1 MAESGESAQ
10 ALREKVTS
18 PGGTTEAA
26 LRTFAALGLPKT
38 VAEAVKAARDRGR
51 ALGC

>member
-1 MAESGESAQ
+1 
-10 ALREKVTS
+10 VTS

-26 LRTFAALGLPKT
+26 IRTFDVLGLKKT

-51 ALGC
+51 ELGR